1 VFLLLDIML
10 LRLGVMLLLLDIA
23 VLLLDVALLLLD
35 VALLTDLSA
44 DSGRSDKTSEA
55 ISEGGSDNWKGVLK

>member
-1 VFLLLDIML
+1 MFLLLDIML
-10 LRLGVMLLLLDIA
+10 LRLGVML
-23 VLLLDVALLLLD
+23 LLLDVALLLLD